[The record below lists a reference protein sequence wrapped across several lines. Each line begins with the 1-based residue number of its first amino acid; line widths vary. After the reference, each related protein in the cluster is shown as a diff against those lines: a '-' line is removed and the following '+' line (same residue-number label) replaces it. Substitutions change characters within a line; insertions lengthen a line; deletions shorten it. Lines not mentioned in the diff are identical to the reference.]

1 MNELDKIEKELAFA
15 VTDYDIERIGLDKEL
30 TENAVKEIQDKHKA
44 LDHWKAEYK
53 KVVAKV
59 NAALDKATKFI
70 GDEKEELEHLLAKFY
85 GTEIN
90 ITKKVGDTEITT
102 KEHPTTKFEG
112 VSVSNR
118 QNFIYDEEMLM
129 QNSDFVRLKPTLD
142 KIKVKAAFK
151 EHGVIEGLEVE
162 AKKVIKIK
170 V

>member
-1 MNELDKIEKELAFA
+1 MNELDKIEAGLVFA
-15 VTDYDIERIGLDKEL
+15 ETEYDAAKIGLDKEL
-30 TENAVKEIQDKHKA
+30 TENTVKTIQEKHAA
-44 LDHWKAEYK
+44 LEHWKAEYK

-59 NAALDKATKFI
+59 NAALTKATQFI
-70 GDEKEELEHLLAKFY
+70 GDEKGKLENLLAKFY
-85 GTEIN
+85 TTEIDT
-90 ITKKVGDTEITT
+90 TKRVGDTEITT